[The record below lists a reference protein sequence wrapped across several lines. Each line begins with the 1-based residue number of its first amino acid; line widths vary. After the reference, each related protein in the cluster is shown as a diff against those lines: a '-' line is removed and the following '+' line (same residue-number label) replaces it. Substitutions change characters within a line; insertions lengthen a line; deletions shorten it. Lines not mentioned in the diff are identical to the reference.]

1 VQQECLSKIVDY
13 VYRKYPA
20 HRSGEFLRGGDAWV
34 IAHAMDSKGIVVTQE
49 SLRKMKSKIKMP
61 TICKVFQV
69 EYINT
74 YELLERL
81 DFRADI

>member
-1 VQQECLSKIVDY
+1 
-13 VYRKYPA
+13 
-20 HRSGEFLRGGDAWV
+20 
-34 IAHAMDSKGIVVTQE
+34 MDTRGIVVTQE

-61 TICKVFQV
+61 TICKAFKV

-81 DFRADI
+81 DFKAGK